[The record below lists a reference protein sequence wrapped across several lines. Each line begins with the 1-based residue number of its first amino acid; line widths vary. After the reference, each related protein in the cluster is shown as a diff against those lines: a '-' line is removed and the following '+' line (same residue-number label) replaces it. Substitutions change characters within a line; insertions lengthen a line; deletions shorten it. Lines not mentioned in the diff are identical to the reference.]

1 MLREFFA
8 APQNFPFIVALAV
21 MTALSLL
28 AILAGV
34 FGLIGDADTDVDL
47 DTDTDIDVDVDAD
60 VDAEFEV
67 GSGADTE
74 GAMHGALHGSG
85 ALSGVLGF
93 LGLGAV
99 PITVL
104 AVVASCTFF
113 IGGFTA
119 QWIAY
124 SITGSFMK
132 SWIPIACASG
142 LMLLCLNL
150 TGRVGRK
157 LKIKLDTT
165 ALHSD
170 SFVGHTAK
178 VIGGTAT
185 KSLPA
190 QAKFVDKHSQV
201 HYLLVQPIGRA
212 EVLDEGSDV
221 VLLGRKG
228 AKFYA
233 VPAHDFDLD
242 SDDIES
248 LTQELNQ

>member
-8 APQNFPFIVALAV
+8 SPQNFPFLVALAV
-21 MTALSLL
+21 LAAISLL
-28 AILAGV
+28 AVLAGV
-34 FGLIGDADTDVDL
+34 FGLIGDTDADLDVDADADVDL
-47 DTDTDIDVDVDAD
+47 DLDADIEADVDVEAGVEPD
-60 VDAEFEV
+60 
-67 GSGADTE
+67 
-74 GAMHGALHGSG
+74 GALHGSSALQGLLG
-85 ALSGVLGF
+85 AI
-93 LGLGAV
+93 GLGAV

-104 AVVASCTFF
+104 AVVASCSFF
-113 IGGFTA
+113 LGGFVT

-124 SITGSFMK
+124 SVTGSFLGG
-132 SWIPIACASG
+132 WIPILPALG
-142 LMLLCLNL
+142 FMILLLNL
-150 TGRVGRK
+150 TGRLGRK
-157 LKIKLDTT
+157 LKIKLETT

-170 SFVGHTAK
+170 SFVGQTVK

-185 KSLPA
+185 KTLPA

-212 EVLDEGSDV
+212 EVLAEGSDV

-233 VPAHDFDLD
+233 VPAEDFDLD

-248 LTQELNQ
+248 LTQELNQNQNA